1 MTQITTLLKAIY
13 PARDA
18 IDVPVKNAKIKLEFS
33 NAMQS
38 SSLNEKTITLKTVDE
53 QTIEVSYSYHQGS
66 RILTLTPTEQLATV
80 TSYTVEIKGGINGVL
95 DIFSNHYYKD
105 YYAFSFLTGADEPG
119 KEEVNDGVPP
129 IEDGEEKPPI
139 QDDEENEETPV
150 RNTLSVL
157 GTYPLPGEILRA
169 KTDVVLAFSF
179 PLDDK
184 DLEDKITLKEKPL
197 SPLLVDTNSGIP
209 LTFKLSEDK
218 KRLAITPGETLSEGF
233 EYVLTL
239 SKGILA
245 SGPTEAELKEDYHLS
260 FTTTWQR
267 SYTNVK
273 LVRLL
278 AGSFADSFTDN
289 DIIELIARESNA
301 LYYRIQRTPN
311 FNDSEW
317 AIELAPFGA
326 EQYVRFSV
334 VYQMALGQT
343 LETSSGQRSDIKLGD
358 LSVGAGNSVSSSVG
372 DILSLLKDELAR
384 WWRILKGEVEE
395 EDALIFVKGPGTAT
409 RAGDNYTYPEFQKR
423 VPFSDL
429 GG

>member
-1 MTQITTLLKAIY
+1 MAQIITLLKNIY
-13 PARDA
+13 PPRDEK
-18 IDVPVKNAKIKLEFS
+18 DVPVDTKIMLEFS
-33 NAMQS
+33 KDMQA
-38 SSLNEKTITLKTVDE
+38 SSLDAETIVLKTVSE
-53 QTIEVSYSYHQGS
+53 QTIALSYSYHQRT
-66 RILTLTPTEQLATV
+66 RILTLTPTEQLDVV
-80 TSYTVEIKGGINGVL
+80 TSYTLEIKGGINGVL
-95 DIFSNHYYKD
+95 DIMGNHSYRH
-105 YYAFSFLTGADEPG
+105 YAFSFWTGAGEPE
-119 KEEVNDGVPP
+119 KEEDNETPP
-129 IEDGEEKPPI
+129 IEDG
-139 QDDEENEETPV
+139 EENEETPV

-169 KTDVVLAFSF
+169 NTDIVLAFSF

-184 DLEDKITLKEKPL
+184 DLKDKITLKEKPL
-197 SPLLVDTNSGIP
+197 SPLLVDTISGVP
-209 LTFKLSEDK
+209 LTFEPSEDK
-218 KRLAITPGETLSEGF
+218 KRLTIKPETALSEGF

-239 SKGILA
+239 SKGL
-245 SGPTEAELKEDYHLS
+245 SSYGPIEAELEEDYHLS
-260 FTTTWQR
+260 FTTTWER

-273 LVRLL
+273 LIRLL

-289 DIIELIARESNA
+289 DITELIARESNA
-301 LYYRIQRTPN
+301 LYYRIQRTAK

-384 WWRILKGEVEE
+384 WWRVLKGEVEEE

>member
-1 MTQITTLLKAIY
+1 MAQITTLLQSIY
-13 PARDA
+13 PLNNEK
-18 IDVPVKNAKIKLEFS
+18 DVPVNTKINLLFS
-33 NAMQS
+33 KDMQA
-38 SSLNEKTITLKTVDE
+38 SSLNAQTIVLKTVSE
-53 QTIEVSYSYHQGS
+53 TIDLSYSYHS
-66 RILTLTPTEQLATV
+66 RTRILTLTPTEQLDAV
-80 TSYTVEIKGGINGVL
+80 TSYTLEIKGGINGVL
-95 DIFSNHYYKD
+95 SLIGDHSYRNYT
-105 YYAFSFLTGADEPG
+105 FSFWTGAGEPE
-119 KEEVNDGVPP
+119 KEEVDDGAPP
-129 IEDGEEKPPI
+129 IEDGEEKPPT
-139 QDDEENEETPV
+139 QDDAGNDNTPIH
-150 RNTLSVL
+150 NTLSVL

-169 KTDVVLAFSF
+169 NTDVVLAFSF

-184 DLEDKITLKEKPL
+184 DLKDKITLKEKPL
-197 SPLLVDTNSGIP
+197 SPLLVDTNSGVP
-209 LTFKLSEDK
+209 LTFEPSEDK
-218 KRLAITPGETLSEGF
+218 KRLTIKPEAALSEGF

-239 SKGILA
+239 SKGL
-245 SGPTEAELKEDYHLS
+245 SSYGPIEAELKEDYHLS
-260 FTTTWQR
+260 FTTTWER

-273 LVRLL
+273 LIRLL

-289 DIIELIARESNA
+289 DITELIARESNA
-301 LYYRIQRTPN
+301 LYYRIQRTAK

-317 AIELAPFGA
+317 SIEVAPFGA

-395 EDALIFVKGPGTAT
+395 EEDALIFVKGPGIAT

>member
-1 MTQITTLLKAIY
+1 MAQIITLLQSIY
-13 PARDA
+13 PPRDEK
-18 IDVPVKNAKIKLEFS
+18 DVSVNTKIKLVFS
-33 NAMQS
+33 HDMQT
-38 SSLNEKTITLKTVDE
+38 SSLNEKTIVLKTVDE
-53 QTIEVSYSYHQGS
+53 QIIDVSYTYHRS
-66 RILTLTPTEQLATV
+66 SKTLTLTPTEELAPV
-80 TSYTVEIKGGINGVL
+80 TSYTVEIKGGVNGVL
-95 DIFSNHYYKD
+95 SLMGDHSYRH
-105 YYAFSFLTGADEPG
+105 YAFSFLTEGGEPE
-119 KEEVNDGVPP
+119 KEVEY
-129 IEDGEEKPPI
+129 ETPPI
-139 QDDEENEETPV
+139 QDGAENEESPV

-169 KTDVVLAFSF
+169 NTDIVLAFSF
-179 PLDDK
+179 PLDQENLK
-184 DLEDKITLKEKPL
+184 DKITLKEKPL
-197 SPLLVDTNSGIP
+197 SPLLVDTDSGIP
-209 LTFKLSEDK
+209 LTFEPSEDK
-218 KRLAITPGETLSEGF
+218 KRLAITPETTLSEGF

-239 SKGILA
+239 NKGLL
-245 SGPTEAELKEDYHLS
+245 SYGPIEAELEEDYHLS
-260 FTTTWQR
+260 FITTWER

-301 LYYRIQRTPN
+301 LYYRIQRTPK

-317 AIELAPFGA
+317 TIEVAPFGA

>member
-1 MTQITTLLKAIY
+1 MAQITTLLNAVY
-13 PARDA
+13 PSDGET
-18 IDVPVKNAKIKLEFS
+18 DVPVNAKIKLVFEK
-33 NAMQS
+33 AMQP
-38 SSLNEKTITLKTVDE
+38 SSLNAKTITLKTVSKQIID
-53 QTIEVSYSYHQGS
+53 VSYDYHRSTQT
-66 RILTLTPTEQLATV
+66 LTLTPTEKLAAV
-80 TSYTVEIKGGINGVL
+80 TTYRVEVKGGVNGVL
-95 DIFSNHYYKD
+95 GIIGDHSYKGH
-105 YYAFSFLTGADEPG
+105 AFSFSTGERKPE
-119 KEEVNDGVPP
+119 KEEVDDEKPP
-129 IEDGEEKPPI
+129 IEDGEEKPPT

-150 RNTLSVL
+150 RDTLSVL
-157 GTYPLPGEILRA
+157 GTYPLPGEILRSN
-169 KTDVVLAFSF
+169 TDVVLAFSF

-197 SPLLVDTNSGIP
+197 SPLLVDTNSGVP
-209 LTFKLSEDK
+209 LTFEPSEDK
-218 KRLAITPGETLSEGF
+218 KRLTIKPDTALSEGF

-239 SKGILA
+239 SKGLSS

-260 FTTTWQR
+260 FTTTWER

-273 LVRLL
+273 LIRLL

-289 DIIELIARESNA
+289 DITELIARESNA
-301 LYYRIQRTPN
+301 LYYRIQRTPK

-317 AIELAPFGA
+317 TIELAPFGA

-395 EDALIFVKGPGTAT
+395 EEDALIFVKGPGTAT